1 MAKASKA
8 QIKANRANAKRST
21 GPKSTEGKLKV
32 SQNAITYGIFSSSP
46 LLPSENIEEFEALK
60 RDYAE
65 IYPAT
70 DAVAAELVEGII
82 LATLRRKRLRVAEL
96 AKLQIS
102 MTPEI
107 MAEEISDILRLPFN
121 KRLNAESISKSQED
135 LYQHGCAIIKE
146 MEKINFSSKT
156 INPGELSI
164 HAPHSYRE
172 LKNNAKNDTLSYDK
186 FLNTPQ
192 KIIASLESTKKY
204 AEDFVRENGIKHT
217 AYVIA
222 QQMQLA
228 KSVPD
233 IQSIALL
240 SKYQVQLDNDLD
252 RAIERYKKHVAWRLE
267 SLELEVKDSEAV
279 IGIADT
285 EAIAA

>member
-1 MAKASKA
+1 M
-8 QIKANRANAKRST
+8 
-21 GPKSTEGKLKV
+21 
-32 SQNAITYGIFSSSP
+32 
-46 LLPSENIEEFEALK
+46 
-60 RDYAE
+60 
-65 IYPAT
+65 
-70 DAVAAELVEGII
+70 
-82 LATLRRKRLRVAEL
+82 ATLRRKRLRVAEL

-107 MAEEISDILRLPFN
+107 MAEEISDMLRLPFN
-121 KRLNAESISKSQED
+121 KRLNAESISERQED
-135 LYQHGCAIIKE
+135 KYQHWCAVLEETKN
-146 MEKINFSSKT
+146 INFASRA
-156 INPGELSI
+156 INMGEISI
-164 HAPHSYRE
+164 QAPKSYRL
-172 LKNNAKNDTLSYDK
+172 LKNDAMNDTLSPDK
-186 FLNTPQ
+186 FLNTPE

-233 IQSIALL
+233 IHSLALL

-267 SLELEVKDSEAV
+267 SLEVEVKDSEAV
-279 IGIADT
+279 IGVSDT